1 MANCKVCNVEILDGT
16 DLCDDCRKNLI
27 KNDEQYLD
35 QLLAA
40 VTGNSINQYQLT
52 EDNSKNNEEHEF
64 GYEPITYTQEEIE
77 RQNSKDDDWNLLN
90 QTINKQPDKAVIL
103 EYDKEYDNAFEEEIP
118 VEGALDEVDNILI
131 GDYCSVL
138 QEITDGLD
146 DESEQYTAID
156 DYSELNHNQG
166 EYLEHMVA
174 DGIMEYQDDIMDIS
188 DELVEEDM
196 NNSLVNQEVMDSL
209 DDDIAIL
216 YDTQSPYESIVE
228 EVEMVEEVD
237 KTDETIEIEEIDKM
251 ENTDIIEES
260 GKIEDTVIIE
270 ETDQIEDTVM
280 LDEIDDNAFLASLLE
295 NDIEDTSYQ
304 DGDILNTNLQDSDLQ
319 DDVLMEMLAENTFD
333 QDIQQPNV
341 NEQVIIEPELVNKES
356 TPEMDDELSELDKLL
371 EEVTEKANDY
381 SIDNIMLTDSLK
393 ENNSRKVNTSDI
405 LSESLSAVSNLDDD
419 NLETQFN
426 NILPNEKSIKEIKKG
441 NLFKKIFGNV
451 PPENPELELKQMDEE
466 EKLEEEKKQQKLEEK
481 QKKLILKEENKER
494 KAAQKEI
501 KQKALADKKEK
512 KKKARDA
519 IAAAYVP
526 EGKINRIGATVVFVI
541 AACVAIFIIQG
552 TSFASYQISIKSAEK
567 DFKNARYDEAYET
580 LSGEKLK
587 EKDEIVY
594 DKLQTIMVV
603 KKELNSYYNFRK
615 MNMEL
620 EALNSVI
627 KGIDRFERYYT
638 NALELKI
645 DAELNS
651 LKKQLLTILKD
662 NYKLTEKETIKLI
675 KIQDSKQYT
684 NKLEKIVKK
693 INNTP
698 DDTQQIVKKNK

>member
-196 NNSLVNQEVMDSL
+196 NNSLVNQEVMYSL

-260 GKIEDTVIIE
+260 GKIEDTVII
-270 ETDQIEDTVM
+270 
-280 LDEIDDNAFLASLLE
+280 
-295 NDIEDTSYQ
+295 
-304 DGDILNTNLQDSDLQ
+304 
-319 DDVLMEMLAENTFD
+319 
-333 QDIQQPNV
+333 
-341 NEQVIIEPELVNKES
+341 
-356 TPEMDDELSELDKLL
+356 
-371 EEVTEKANDY
+371 
-381 SIDNIMLTDSLK
+381 
-393 ENNSRKVNTSDI
+393 
-405 LSESLSAVSNLDDD
+405 
-419 NLETQFN
+419 
-426 NILPNEKSIKEIKKG
+426 
-441 NLFKKIFGNV
+441 
-451 PPENPELELKQMDEE
+451 
-466 EKLEEEKKQQKLEEK
+466 
-481 QKKLILKEENKER
+481 
-494 KAAQKEI
+494 
-501 KQKALADKKEK
+501 
-512 KKKARDA
+512 
-519 IAAAYVP
+519 
-526 EGKINRIGATVVFVI
+526 
-541 AACVAIFIIQG
+541 
-552 TSFASYQISIKSAEK
+552 
-567 DFKNARYDEAYET
+567 
-580 LSGEKLK
+580 
-587 EKDEIVY
+587 
-594 DKLQTIMVV
+594 
-603 KKELNSYYNFRK
+603 
-615 MNMEL
+615 
-620 EALNSVI
+620 
-627 KGIDRFERYYT
+627 
-638 NALELKI
+638 
-645 DAELNS
+645 
-651 LKKQLLTILKD
+651 
-662 NYKLTEKETIKLI
+662 
-675 KIQDSKQYT
+675 
-684 NKLEKIVKK
+684 
-693 INNTP
+693 
-698 DDTQQIVKKNK
+698 